1 MKKIILE
8 IDDKYDDVLSITYMG
23 LKSAN
28 NPWGCELDVSSKC
41 VDLRN
46 GNHIVIDADSNMKQD
61 FIEEH

>member
-1 MKKIILE
+1 MKKVILE

-23 LKSAN
+23 LNSAP
-28 NPWGCELDVSSKC
+28 NPWGCELSVSSKC